1 MDIGITILK
10 GGSREFEKTGV
21 YPRYIL
27 FYSSELKR
35 NWRFKLLGE
44 EQSGVLKI
52 NKEPAFKYEFSE
64 NSGCRIQA
72 IGENEWHYVVSIRT
86 EMRD

>member
-1 MDIGITILK
+1 MDFHVTIQE
-10 GGSREFEKTGV
+10 GGSMEFERTGI

-35 NWRFKLLGE
+35 NWRFKLFGQ
-44 EQSGVLKI
+44 EQSGILKLK
-52 NKEPAFKYEFSE
+52 KEPAFRYKLSA
-64 NSGCRIQA
+64 NTMCKIQA
-72 IGENEWHYVVSIRT
+72 IGENEWHNIDYIMT

>member
-1 MDIGITILK
+1 MNIGVTIQE

-27 FYSSELKR
+27 FSSGELRR

-52 NKEPAFKYEFSE
+52 NKEPAFRYEFFKD
-64 NSGCRIQA
+64 SGCRIQA
-72 IGENEWHYVVSIRT
+72 VGENEWHYIDSIMT